1 MTAKSAVDRL
11 LEAER
16 DPTSD
21 ETFHV
26 TGIMMQYYVICER
39 ELWFQSRDIE
49 IDRDNPGIVRGMD
62 VDDRSYS
69 DKRRQVRINGTIVID
84 VLSNGDVIEVKP
96 SSKLTDGARLQLQ
109 YYLWYLDRVVG
120 VEKEGVLAHPTERQR
135 ESVELTG
142 EAVERVESAI
152 RGIYEV
158 VERDSPPSAE
168 RLPYCE
174 SCAYHDFCWS

>member
-1 MTAKSAVDRL
+1 VTAQSAVDRL
-11 LEAER
+11 LEAEC

-26 TGIMMQYYVICER
+26 TGIMMQYYAICER

-69 DKRRQVRINGTIVID
+69 EKRRQVRINGTIVID

-109 YYLWYLDRVVG
+109 YYLWYLEHIVG
-120 VEKEGVLAHPTERQR
+120 IERDGVLAHPTEQRR
-135 ESVELTG
+135 ESVELTD
-142 EAVERVESAI
+142 EAVERVEDAI
-152 RGIYEV
+152 RGIYDV
-158 VERDSPPSAE
+158 VERDSPPPAE